1 MGGIIP
7 QANGQVKEFTP
18 CRTTPT
24 PDESSS
30 TTLPTAFSFDLRSA

>member
-7 QANGQVKEFTP
+7 HANGQVKEFTS

-24 PDESSS
+24 PDESHS
-30 TTLPTAFSFDLRSA
+30 TTPPTDFSFGLICP